1 MALYCIGDIQG
12 CDDALS
18 RLLET
23 IGFSPSR
30 DTVYLLGDLV
40 NRGPDSAAVL
50 RRCMRYGD
58 ALRCLLGNHDLHL
71 LAAAHGA
78 RKPSRRDTLNAVL
91 QAPDRAALLDW
102 LRQQPLA
109 RTHDHA
115 GQTLLM
121 VHAGVLPAWS
131 AADTLVRA
139 DEVHAVLRGADLPGC
154 LHSMYGNTPDR
165 WSDDLAGTDRLRVIV
180 NALTRLRFCT
190 ADGVMDFDSTES
202 ASAAPPGLM
211 PWFDA
216 PGRRSADTLIAFGHW
231 STLGWLNRSHL
242 LGLDTGCVWGGC
254 LSAVR
259 FGSTLGWLERPNVI
273 GLDTGCVWGG
283 CLSAV
288 RFGATLAERE
298 QIQVQC
304 EQAQAPG

>member
-12 CDDALS
+12 CDAALD
-18 RLLET
+18 RLLDT

-50 RRCMRYGD
+50 RRCMRHGD
-58 ALRCLLGNHDLHL
+58 AIRCLLGNHDLHL

-78 RKPSRRDTLNAVL
+78 RKPSRRDTLGTVL
-91 QAPDRAALLDW
+91 DAPDRAALLDW
-102 LRQQPLA
+102 VRQQPLA
-109 RTHDHA
+109 RTHTHA

-121 VHAGVLPAWS
+121 VHAGVLPTWT
-131 AADTLVRA
+131 AAETLAYA
-139 DEVHAVLRGADLPGC
+139 DEVHAVLRGPDLPDF
-154 LHSMYGNTPDR
+154 LHAMYGNIPDR
-165 WSDDLAGTDRLRVIV
+165 WSDALTGTDRLRVIV
-180 NALTRLRFCT
+180 NALTRLRFCS
-190 ADGVMDFDSTES
+190 ADGVMDFVSTES

-211 PWFDA
+211 PWFDVQ
-216 PGRRSADTLIAFGHW
+216 GRRTAGTLMAFGHW
-231 STLGWLNRSHL
+231 STLGWLNRSDL
-242 LGLDTGCVWGGC
+242 L
-254 LSAVR
+254 
-259 FGSTLGWLERPNVI
+259 

-298 QIQVQC
+298 LLQVHC